1 MTCFPLLE
9 MMTSCIFIILI
20 ITVMY
25 IINSLIHALK
35 FKSSTI
41 SLINRLLY
49 SIPVII
55 NYFMICS

>member
-1 MTCFPLLE
+1 MFGNDN
-9 MMTSCIFIILI
+9 F
-20 ITVMY
+20 MY
-25 IINSLIHALK
+25 IYNSYNNCNVHNQILVHALK

-55 NYFMICS
+55 N